1 MTLGHWSL
9 PLREC
14 GLKCQWIEQEDKL
27 VIVTPLAGVWIEI
40 NIKNKKGDIKK
51 SLPLRECGLKYLTAQ
66 NCTCKPMSLPL
77 RECGLKSKR
86 LPAHGGQLLSLPLRE
101 CGLKLWLVRH
111 RKKKYSVTPLAGV
124 WIEMSIVSPL
134 YMADITSLPLREC
147 GLKLLRKTKSK
158 CRSTSL
164 PLRECGLKYW
174 IPLLLLM
181 GYQSLPLRECG
192 LKSHLT
198 HLIYKLVNVTPL
210 AGVWIEILPAS
221 QDSSSRRS
229 LPLRECGLKS
239 WLSYT
244 AIFAPRHSPCG
255 SVDWNLD
262 YSAG

>member
-1 MTLGHWSL
+1 MSIVS
-9 PLREC
+9 PLYM
-14 GLKCQWIEQEDKL
+14 
-27 VIVTPLAGVWIEI
+27 A
-40 NIKNKKGDIKK
+40 DI
-51 SLPLRECGLKYLTAQ
+51 T
-66 NCTCKPMSLPL
+66 SLPL

-164 PLRECGLKYW
+164 PLRECGLK
-174 IPLLLLM
+174 
-181 GYQSLPLRECG
+181 
-192 LKSHLT
+192 SHLT

>member
-1 MTLGHWSL
+1 
-9 PLREC
+9 
-14 GLKCQWIEQEDKL
+14 
-27 VIVTPLAGVWIEI
+27 
-40 NIKNKKGDIKK
+40 
-51 SLPLRECGLKYLTAQ
+51 
-66 NCTCKPMSLPL
+66 
-77 RECGLKSKR
+77 
-86 LPAHGGQLLSLPLRE
+86 
-101 CGLKLWLVRH
+101 
-111 RKKKYSVTPLAGV
+111 
-124 WIEMSIVSPL
+124 MSIVSPL
-134 YMADITSLPLREC
+134 YMADITSLPLRECGLKLLRKTKSKCRSTSLPLREC